1 MDQEVYLAVNYVS
14 NDGWMLKVDNFY
26 VGPSDDAPAPEV
38 GNATYDIYLNGE
50 KKASA
55 ITDNSYTFEA
65 LDDGTYT
72 AGVKAIYESGESEV
86 EEYVFTTQYS
96 GIENVVVPTV
106 KVYSRDHAICLESIE
121 GEKVLAEVYGVSG
134 QLVEL
139 VEFENSAQISVSEG
153 LYLVRL
159 TTPQGTST
167 VKVLV
172 K

>member
-1 MDQEVYLAVNYVS
+1 M
-14 NDGWMLKVDNFY
+14 
-26 VGPSDDAPAPEV
+26 
-38 GNATYDIYLNGE
+38 
-50 KKASA
+50 
-55 ITDNSYTFEA
+55 
-65 LDDGTYT
+65 
-72 AGVKAIYESGESEV
+72 
-86 EEYVFTTQYS
+86 FTTKYS

-106 KVYSRDHAICLESIE
+106 MVYSRDYAICLESIE
-121 GEKVLAEVYGVSG
+121 GEKVLAEVFVVSG

-159 TTPQGTST
+159 TTSQGTST

>member
-38 GNATYDIYLNGE
+38 GNATYDIDLNGE

-86 EEYVFTTQYS
+86 ES
-96 GIENVVVPTV
+96 M
-106 KVYSRDHAICLESIE
+106 CLQLSI
-121 GEKVLAEVYGVSG
+121 A
-134 QLVEL
+134 
-139 VEFENSAQISVSEG
+139 G
-153 LYLVRL
+153 L
-159 TTPQGTST
+159 
-167 VKVLV
+167 KM
-172 K
+172 

>member
-1 MDQEVYLAVNYVS
+1 MGQE
-14 NDGWMLKVDNFY
+14 G
-26 VGPSDDAPAPEV
+26 
-38 GNATYDIYLNGE
+38 
-50 KKASA
+50 
-55 ITDNSYTFEA
+55 
-65 LDDGTYT
+65 
-72 AGVKAIYESGESEV
+72 
-86 EEYVFTTQYS
+86 
-96 GIENVVVPTV
+96 VPTV
-106 KVYSRDHAICLESIE
+106 EVYSRDHAICLESIE
-121 GEKVLAEVYGVSG
+121 GENVLAEVYGVSG

>member
-1 MDQEVYLAVNYVS
+1 M
-14 NDGWMLKVDNFY
+14 
-26 VGPSDDAPAPEV
+26 
-38 GNATYDIYLNGE
+38 
-50 KKASA
+50 
-55 ITDNSYTFEA
+55 
-65 LDDGTYT
+65 
-72 AGVKAIYESGESEV
+72 
-86 EEYVFTTQYS
+86 
-96 GIENVVVPTV
+96 
-106 KVYSRDHAICLESIE
+106 
-121 GEKVLAEVYGVSG
+121 LAEVFGVSG